1 MREGLEE
8 ADANRTCS
16 QDADMHEVQD
26 RDSLIE
32 MLQERVR
39 MQDLRFELMKHQC
52 EVLKRTNLLLEEAYE
67 KALGK
72 HANAAGLLSNEQTDT
87 SDDNILGSDNI
98 DSPDGAAL
106 PCDPN
111 NDTKADCP
119 QLGDSMTQDSGGS
132 NEQAKD
138 CTVDEELGRFVQCLK
153 DRDIC
158 PSFYM
163 EGHCRDV
170 SQCVYSQHKA
180 MGKF

>member
-1 MREGLEE
+1 
-8 ADANRTCS
+8 
-16 QDADMHEVQD
+16 MHKVQD
-26 RDSLIE
+26 RDNLIE

-39 MQDLRFELMKHQC
+39 MQELRFGLMKHQC
-52 EVLKRTNLLLEEAYE
+52 KVLKRTNLLLEEAYE
-67 KALGK
+67 KALEK
-72 HANAAGLLSNEQTDT
+72 HANAAGLLPNEPTGS
-87 SDDNILGSDNI
+87 SDSKILSSDKIN
-98 DSPDGAAL
+98 SPGGATL

-111 NDTKADCP
+111 SDTKADCP

-170 SQCVYSQHKA
+170 SQCAYSQHKA